1 MILVALLPRPLLD
14 HLPGLA
20 KAWHGRY
27 SETRLMAVHAQA
39 FAHLSAHW
47 RSAKGT
53 AMRALSLFSV
63 AAGLALVLAT
73 SPAMAEC
80 DVLAFE
86 VNDYGKEGPTRDALA
101 LLDKH
106 IVTTMAKRNIKDYRV
121 GEKNVK
127 CELFLDFIV
136 FDEHTCTAH
145 ANVCWGKDLKKIK
158 AAPKATIAKAPSPK
172 EPSPKASS
180 PKAAEKK

>member
-1 MILVALLPRPLLD
+1 
-14 HLPGLA
+14 
-20 KAWHGRY
+20 
-27 SETRLMAVHAQA
+27 
-39 FAHLSAHW
+39 
-47 RSAKGT
+47 
-53 AMRALSLFSV
+53 MRALSLFSA
-63 AAGLALVLAT
+63 AAGVALVLAA

-106 IVTTMAKRNIKDYRV
+106 IATTMAKRNVKDYRV
-121 GEKNVK
+121 GEKAVK

-145 ANVCWGKDLKKIK
+145 ANVCWGKDMKKIK
-158 AAPKATIAKAPSPK
+158 AAPKATTAKAVPT
-172 EPSPKASS
+172 KASN

>member
-1 MILVALLPRPLLD
+1 
-14 HLPGLA
+14 
-20 KAWHGRY
+20 
-27 SETRLMAVHAQA
+27 
-39 FAHLSAHW
+39 
-47 RSAKGT
+47 
-53 AMRALSLFSV
+53 MRALSLFSA
-63 AAGLALVLAT
+63 AAGLALVLAA
-73 SPAMAEC
+73 SPAVAEC

-86 VNDYGKEGPTRDALA
+86 VNDYGKDGPTRDALA

-106 IVTTMAKRNIKDYRV
+106 IAATMAKRNVKDYRV

-145 ANVCWGKDLKKIK
+145 ANVCWGKDMKKIK
-158 AAPKATIAKAPSPK
+158 AAPKATTAKAAPST
-172 EPSPKASS
+172 KASN

>member
-1 MILVALLPRPLLD
+1 
-14 HLPGLA
+14 
-20 KAWHGRY
+20 
-27 SETRLMAVHAQA
+27 
-39 FAHLSAHW
+39 
-47 RSAKGT
+47 
-53 AMRALSLFSV
+53 MRALSLFSA
-63 AAGLALVLAT
+63 AAGVALVLAA

-106 IVTTMAKRNIKDYRV
+106 IATTMAKRNVKDYRV
-121 GEKNVK
+121 GEKAVK

-145 ANVCWGKDLKKIK
+145 ANVCWGKDMKKIK
-158 AAPKATIAKAPSPK
+158 AAPKATTAKAAPT
-172 EPSPKASS
+172 KASN